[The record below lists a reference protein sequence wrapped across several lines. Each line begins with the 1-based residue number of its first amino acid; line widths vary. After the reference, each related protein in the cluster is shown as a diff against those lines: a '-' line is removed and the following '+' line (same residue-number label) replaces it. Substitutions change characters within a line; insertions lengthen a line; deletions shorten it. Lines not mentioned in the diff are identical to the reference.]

1 MWAVRSFTLQ
11 QMGRM
16 AGLGRAAPAATR
28 GFAKKAAKGDE
39 TFEVEVSTGSP
50 MRTLAKPRK
59 ARVVRVGSDSLSL
72 SLSLTLSLSVCRSIN
87 FSFSTCC
94 RGQITTPFEGHKLD
108 EMPDQKVETT
118 KAEVLG
124 FFKDLFRMR
133 RMEISADVLY
143 KGKFIR
149 GFCHLYDGQEAICV
163 GMEASI
169 NYEDAIVT
177 SYRDH
182 CTYLGRGGNMYEVI
196 AELLGRRDGC
206 SKGIGGSMHMY
217 LR

>member
-50 MRTLAKPRK
+50 MRILAKPRK
-59 ARVVRVGSDSLSL
+59 ARVARVGSDSLSL
-72 SLSLTLSLSVCRSIN
+72 SLSLSLSVYRSIN
-87 FSFSTCC
+87 FPFPTCC